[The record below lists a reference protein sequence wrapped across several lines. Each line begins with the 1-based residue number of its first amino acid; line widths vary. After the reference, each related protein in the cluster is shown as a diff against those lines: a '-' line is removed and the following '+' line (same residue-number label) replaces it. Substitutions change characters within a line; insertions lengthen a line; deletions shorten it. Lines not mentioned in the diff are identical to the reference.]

1 MILINKFRIKYNVI
15 SKSESDID
23 NLIIQEVQ
31 KLISEGQNS
40 SNALRK
46 LDDKLNLQ
54 IKKLRDDKKNQKVF
68 DEVKN
73 KKLDVARLRNHG
85 S

>member
-1 MILINKFRIKYNVI
+1 VILINKFRIKYNVI

>member
-1 MILINKFRIKYNVI
+1 VILINKFRIKYNVI

-46 LDDKLNLQ
+46 LDDKLNL
-54 IKKLRDDKKNQKVF
+54 
-68 DEVKN
+68 
-73 KKLDVARLRNHG
+73 
-85 S
+85 

>member
-73 KKLDVARLRNHG
+73 KKLDVAKLRNHG

>member
-15 SKSESDID
+15 SKTESDID

-46 LDDKLNLQ
+46 LDDKLSLQ